1 MFKRIDEH
9 FPMIDK
15 IFIVAI
21 AIFMANDALT
31 TSNVDLKE
39 VKLRST
45 NQVTTPVGGNGGTWF
60 NDCNADRDQIR
71 EIKVRFGRLVDGI
84 QVTYGGDLASS
95 HGGNGGIINYCQLA
109 VNETIS
115 LVKGRYGRVLDQ
127 IEFVTSKGR
136 VCGPYGGNGGSEFA
150 KFIPGYH
157 LSCIFGRSGRLIDQ
171 IAFVWDK
178 N

>member
-1 MFKRIDEH
+1 
-9 FPMIDK
+9 MIDK

-21 AIFMANDALT
+21 AICMACDILAKL
-31 TSNVDLKE
+31 NVDLKD

-60 NDCNADRDQIR
+60 NDCNADRDSIR
-71 EIKVRFGRLVDGI
+71 KIRVRFGRLVDGI
-84 QVTYGGDLASS
+84 QVTYGDYMAGS
-95 HGGNGGIINYCQLA
+95 HGGNGGIINYCELA
-109 VNETIS
+109 VNETIY

-127 IEFVTSKGR
+127 IEFVTSEGR
-136 VCGPYGGNGGSEFA
+136 VCGPFGGNGGREFS